1 LYIITG
7 RAWVS
12 LVVLIV
18 SLQLLWLLVF
28 GVGIVV
34 SADLAVICVLCSGV
48 LVIGDGLRCG
58 GGGGGCIHSFVIVC
72 L

>member
-34 SADLAVICVLCSGV
+34 SADPAVICVLYSWV

-58 GGGGGCIHSFVIVC
+58 GGGWR
-72 L
+72 